1 MLVGDQKVPT
11 PDMNRLYPVRPIEV
25 GAEATYLA
33 SGLSEGH

>member
-1 MLVGDQKVPT
+1 MLVGDQKVLI
-11 PDMNRLYPVRPIEV
+11 PDLNRLYPVRPIEV